1 MFQLDSIIYV
11 DQPDAREFCFFEL
24 PPSNPVGRADHPL
37 GQEREPT
44 LGLAEPGG
52 VDWRIMDM
60 GARSRREQVLD
71 FRALVGVAEQYLVP
85 YGDVGTLSIRRALPQ
100 STSSRRGVRRDR
112 KPQIG
117 WGLASAPAV
126 VPLALMSV
134 VNGRSS
140 SYPLPYCG
148 DRPVLD

>member
-24 PPSNPVGRADHPL
+24 SPSNPVGRADHPL

-71 FRALVGVAEQYLVP
+71 FRVLVGVAELYLVP
-85 YGDVGTLSIRRALPQ
+85 YGMLGR
-100 STSSRRGVRRDR
+100 SRYA
-112 KPQIG
+112 
-117 WGLASAPAV
+117 GLYLNPPHHAV
-126 VPLALMSV
+126 VFAATGSRKLGGGWRAP
-134 VNGRSS
+134 
-140 SYPLPYCG
+140 PQWCH
-148 DRPVLD
+148 

>member
-85 YGDVGTLSIRRALPQ
+85 YGDCWDALDTSG
-100 STSSRRGVRRDR
+100 STSIHLITPWCSPRQEAANWVGAGER
-112 KPQIG
+112 P
-117 WGLASAPAV
+117 
-126 VPLALMSV
+126 
-134 VNGRSS
+134 RSGATS
-140 SYPLPYCG
+140 SYVHSQWTKRQLPFA
-148 DRPVLD
+148 VLRRSAGS